1 MSQFK
6 EIFEAYGGNYDNT
19 LGRFLGNES
28 MYLRLLK
35 MFFQDENMCLLGTAI
50 ENQEWRA
57 AFEAAHTLIGVT
69 GNMGLDPLYDAVC
82 NIVEPLRLDDGQ
94 TDYAALY
101 QIIQQEYEKVTQLY
115 QQLTEGAEC

>member
-50 ENQEWRA
+50 ENP
-57 AFEAAHTLIGVT
+57 GV
-69 GNMGLDPLYDAVC
+69 
-82 NIVEPLRLDDGQ
+82 ESSF
-94 TDYAALY
+94 
-101 QIIQQEYEKVTQLY
+101 
-115 QQLTEGAEC
+115 

>member
-1 MSQFK
+1 M
-6 EIFEAYGGNYDNT
+6 G
-19 LGRFLGNES
+19 
-28 MYLRLLK
+28 
-35 MFFQDENMCLLGTAI
+35 LLGAAI

-57 AFEAAHTLIGVT
+57 AFEAAHTLKGVT

-101 QIIQQEYEKVTQLY
+101 QIIRQEYEKVSQLY
-115 QQLTEGAEC
+115 QQLTEGAGC

>member
-57 AFEAAHTLIGVT
+57 AFEAAHTLKGVT

-82 NIVEPLRLDDGQ
+82 NIVEPLRLDDGD
-94 TDYAALY
+94 TDYTALY